1 MAQCTK
7 LTAATRSQAAVPARR
22 RSPSR
27 RAAATV
33 ELALLLP
40 FLIFLLLAGMDY
52 SRVFYAS
59 VIVSNCARNGALW
72 ASDANLADHSAYDT
86 VQDAVAADAA
96 DLDITQLQV
105 TEVDGMDAQG
115 YGFAQVTVSYPFQ
128 TVINYPGIPS
138 SVQIT
143 RTTRMRKIPIPVSP

>member
-1 MAQCTK
+1 MAHCPT
-7 LTAATRSQAAVPARR
+7 LTTATRSQAAVDVRRNSHARR
-22 RSPSR
+22 
-27 RAAATV
+27 AVATV
-33 ELALLLP
+33 ELALVLP
-40 FLIFLLLAGMDY
+40 FLVFMLVAGMDY

-86 VQDAVAADAA
+86 VQDAAAADAV

-105 TEVDGMDAQG
+105 TELDGTDAQS
-115 YGFAQVTVSYPFQ
+115 YGWAQVTVSYPFQ

-138 SVQIT
+138 PIQIT
-143 RTTRMRKIPIPVSP
+143 RATRMRKVPIPVSP

>member
-1 MAQCTK
+1 MAHCPK
-7 LTAATRSQAAVPARR
+7 LTAATRADAAANSRR
-22 RSPSR
+22 RSHAR
-27 RAAATV
+27 RAVATV

-40 FLIFLLLAGMDY
+40 FLIFMLLAGMDY

-86 VQDAVAADAA
+86 VHDAAAADAV

-105 TEVDGMDAQG
+105 TEVDGTDTQG
-115 YGFAQVTVSYPFQ
+115 YGWAQVTVSYPFQ
-128 TVINYPGIPS
+128 TVISYPGIPS
-138 SVQIT
+138 PIQIT
-143 RTTRMRKIPIPVSP
+143 RTTRMRKVPVPVSP